1 MFKYANEANEV
12 FANLHL
18 CQEMHILDVSF
29 HQGKKKKKKERK
41 KETMLWKQTH

>member
-18 CQEMHILDVSF
+18 CQEMHILDVF
-29 HQGKKKKKKERK
+29 FPPRQKKKKKERK